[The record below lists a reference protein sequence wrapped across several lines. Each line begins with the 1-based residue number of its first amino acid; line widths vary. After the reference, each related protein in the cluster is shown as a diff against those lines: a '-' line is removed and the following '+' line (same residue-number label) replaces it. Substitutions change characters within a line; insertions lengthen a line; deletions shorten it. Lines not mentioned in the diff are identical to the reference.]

1 MVLLAQYNHMYYCIG
16 IGVYFKRKKCSVITS
31 SKKKK
36 SRRGGPYFEQYT
48 KTNLRILLYHLINMY
63 RQFDMVGQLVKTI
76 FTELIL
82 INVPHLGLDNQI
94 TTLYFTVGMYQ

>member
-1 MVLLAQYNHMYYCIG
+1 MFCNNFIQ
-16 IGVYFKRKKCSVITS
+16 
-31 SKKKK
+31 KKKQE
-36 SRRGGPYFEQYT
+36 RWALFRAVH
-48 KTNLRILLYHLINMY
+48 LRILLYHLINMY

-94 TTLYFTVGMYQ
+94 TTLFHSWYVPVSGDVYFTVGVYQ